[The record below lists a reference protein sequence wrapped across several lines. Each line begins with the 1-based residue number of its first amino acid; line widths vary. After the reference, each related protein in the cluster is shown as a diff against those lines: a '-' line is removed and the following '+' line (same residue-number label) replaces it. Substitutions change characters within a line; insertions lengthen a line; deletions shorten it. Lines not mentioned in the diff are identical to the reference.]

1 LGHQKLSKA
10 AQAPT
15 LSDRI
20 REELFQSR
28 SRSPQSSGKNT
39 LDSDL
44 RIQDWGG
51 TCQELEL
58 QFDRFEYL
66 LGVCGKAGNLNGTI
80 EQGGNPFEAPR

>member
-66 LGVCGKAGNLNGTI
+66 LGVCGNAGNLNRTI
-80 EQGGNPFEAPR
+80 EQGGNPFESPR